1 MKKRKMKDSGIKWIG
16 DIPEHW
22 EIKRIKDA
30 FYRKKSKANQKNP
43 VVLSLARNGV
53 KIRDITNNQG
63 QIAENY
69 FEYNPVEIDDILLNP
84 MDLIS
89 GDNCNISKVKGVI
102 SPAYVN
108 LRYKEGIYPN
118 FYNYYFKHQ
127 YWCKAF
133 FAHGKGVSYE
143 NRWTLNNETLDRFPL
158 IFLPLTE
165 QQQIAEFLDK
175 KCFEIDTLSS
185 DIQTQIETLEEYKK
199 LVITETVTKGL
210 NPNVKMKDSGIEW
223 IEKIPEEW
231 RVSRLKYL
239 FDIKKGLSITKE
251 NLIDN
256 GLPVISYGQIHSKI
270 NTGIKVTNDLI
281 KYVSY
286 DYKIKSPQC
295 EVFKN
300 GFIFADTSEDYEGCG
315 NCVYKRDDSVLFAGY
330 HTIILNSKLDNDNTY
345 LAYLFKTDIWR
356 KQVREV
362 AIGVKVYSITQKI
375 LLNSYVI
382 LPSLV
387 EQQQIAEHL
396 DKKCEEI
403 DSIISTKKE
412 QLEVLQEYKKSVI
425 YEYVTGKKEVE

>member
-158 IFLPLTE
+158 IFIPLTE

-199 LVITETVTKGL
+199 SVITETVTKGL